1 LSLYIAVQ
9 QLFQLIEL
17 VLIVRILLSWFPNID
32 WWKQPFKLIK
42 GLTDPILVPF
52 RRIIPPISGLD
63 LSPIVAFISLEM
75 VQYVLLSLIK

>member
-1 LSLYIAVQ
+1 MSLYIAVQ

>member
-42 GLTDPILVPF
+42 VPF